1 MTLVKV
7 KYDYYMR
14 IRNKVEDLV
23 GHRTRSIQKYQQAYE
38 QEINRSAWEIGRKQE
53 LFKQIDKSQIVY
65 IGDFHAQ
72 SQSTRAVLRVARK
85 LAAQNVSLGLECFFV
100 EHQKIINTYL
110 QGHLSEREFLK
121 KIEWKKTWGF
131 PWEYTRPLMK
141 WASQHKVPIIALNS
155 TTKRNFSEQD
165 RYTAGLINAAIKA
178 NPTRKMLVQFGD
190 FHLASK
196 HLPLE
201 VRKTNR
207 KISEVVLLQSPETL
221 YFKLLKKHKDPS
233 SADFVK
239 LSANRWALMSVLPW
253 VKWQDYLLYLETGH
267 DKKVKVDDYDLTDHV
282 CQAVEV
288 LNKILNIQIKVDDLS
303 VYSVNDEVL
312 FNKIQK
318 LPSLEK
324 AYYKDILMS
333 GQSFYCPEQQM
344 GFVARPSLNQISKVA
359 ALYVL
364 FKLGVYKKSIVDSRK
379 DFLKNIWLEML
390 TYFLTKIINPKKKS
404 DTFDDIRQA
413 LRLEQFSDK
422 GKEALVLALEQKLN
436 EVRFATF
443 QDLSVVT
450 KKNTGL
456 KNKKSYMTAAQILGG
471 IMGEKVYTAF
481 QKKLLKLPEQK
492 HLLFKD
498 VHGKYFSQA
507 YYEAVEIVDSWPSS
521 FKSKFDK
528 F

>member
-23 GHRTRSIQKYQQAYE
+23 GFRTRSIQKYQQAYE
-38 QEINRSAWEIGRKQE
+38 QELNRSSWEIGRKQE
-53 LFKQIDKSQIVY
+53 LFKQMDKSQIVY

-72 SQSTRAVLRVARK
+72 AQSTRAVLRIARK
-85 LAAQNVSLGLECFFV
+85 LGAQNVSLGLECFFV

-110 QGHLSEREFLK
+110 AGHLSEREFLK
-121 KIEWKKTWGF
+121 KIEWKKNWGF

-155 TTKRNFSEQD
+155 ATKRKFSDQD
-165 RYTAGLINAAIKA
+165 RFTAGVISSALKT
-178 NPTRKMLVQFGD
+178 NPERKMLVQFGD

-196 HLPLE
+196 HLPAE
-201 VRKTNR
+201 VRKVNR
-207 KISEVVLLQSPETL
+207 KVSDVVLLQSPENL
-221 YFKLLKKHKDPS
+221 YFKLLKKYKDPS
-233 SADFVK
+233 AADFVK

-288 LNKILNIQIKVDDLS
+288 LNKILNIHIKVDDLS
-303 VYSVNDEVL
+303 VYSVNDEAL
-312 FNKIQK
+312 FNQIQK
-318 LPSLEK
+318 LATHER
-324 AYYKDILMS
+324 AYYKELLMS

-359 ALYVL
+359 ALFVL
-364 FKLGVYKKSIVDSRK
+364 YKLGIYKKSIIDCRK
-379 DFLKNIWLEML
+379 EFLKNIWLEML
-390 TYFLTKIINPKKKS
+390 TYFLTKIINPKKKT

-413 LRLEQFSDK
+413 LRSEQFSDK

-443 QDLSVVT
+443 QDLSFVKN
-450 KKNTGL
+450 KKTSL
-456 KNKKSYMTAAQILGG
+456 KNKKSYQTAAQILGG

-481 QKKLLKLPEQK
+481 QKKILKLPQHK
-492 HLLFKD
+492 QLLLKD
-498 VHGKYFSQA
+498 LQSKFFTQA
-507 YYEAVEIVDSWPSS
+507 YYEAVEIIDSWPSS

>member
-1 MTLVKV
+1 MVKI
-7 KYDYYMR
+7 KYDYYLR
-14 IRNKVEDLV
+14 IRNKVEDLI
-23 GHRTRSIQKYQQAYE
+23 GFRTRSIQKYQQAYE
-38 QEINRSAWEIGRKQE
+38 QEINRSPWEIGRKQE
-53 LFKQIDKSQIVY
+53 LFKQMDKSQIVY

-72 SQSTRAVLRVARK
+72 AQSTRAVLRIARK
-85 LAAQNVSLGLECFFV
+85 LGAQNVSLGLECFFV

-110 QGHLSEREFLK
+110 AGHLSEREFLK
-121 KIEWKKTWGF
+121 KIEWKKNWGF

-155 TTKRNFSEQD
+155 ATKRKFSDQD
-165 RYTAGLINAAIKA
+165 RFTAGLISAALKA
-178 NPTRKMLVQFGD
+178 NPARKMLVQFGD

-196 HLPLE
+196 HLPAE
-201 VRKTNR
+201 VRKVNR
-207 KISEVVLLQSPETL
+207 KVSDVVLLQSPENL
-221 YFKLLKKHKDPS
+221 YFKLLKKYKDPS
-233 SADFVK
+233 NADFVK

-288 LNKILNIQIKVDDLS
+288 LNKILNLHIKVDDLS
-303 VYSVNDEVL
+303 VYSVNDEAL
-312 FNKIQK
+312 FNQIQK
-318 LPSLEK
+318 LPSVER
-324 AYYKDILMS
+324 AYYKELLMS
-333 GQSFYCPEQQM
+333 GQSFYCPEEQM

-359 ALYVL
+359 ALFVL
-364 FKLGVYKKSIVDSRK
+364 YKLGIYKKSIVDGKK

-390 TYFLTKIINPKKKS
+390 TYFLTKIINPKKKT

-413 LRLEQFSDK
+413 LRSEQFSDK

-443 QDLSVVT
+443 QDLSFVKN
-450 KKNTGL
+450 KKSSL
-456 KNKKSYMTAAQILGG
+456 KNKKSYLTAAQILGG
-471 IMGEKVYTAF
+471 TMGEKVYTAF
-481 QKKLLKLPEQK
+481 QKKILKLPQHK
-492 HLLFKD
+492 QLLLKD
-498 VHGKYFSQA
+498 LQGKYFTQA
-507 YYEAVEIVDSWPSS
+507 YYEAVEIIDSWPSS

>member
-1 MTLVKV
+1 MTLVTV
-7 KYDYYMR
+7 KYDYYLR
-14 IRNKVEDLV
+14 IRNKVEDLI
-23 GHRTRSIQKYQQAYE
+23 GFRTRSIQKYQQAYE
-38 QEINRSAWEIGRKQE
+38 QEINRSPWEIGRKQE
-53 LFKQIDKSQIVY
+53 LFKQMDKSQIVY

-72 SQSTRAVLRVARK
+72 AQSTRAVLRIARK
-85 LAAQNVSLGLECFFV
+85 LGAQNVSLGLECFFV

-110 QGHLSEREFLK
+110 AGHLSEREFLK
-121 KIEWKKTWGF
+121 KIEWKKNWGF

-155 TTKRNFSEQD
+155 ATKRKFSDQD
-165 RYTAGLINAAIKA
+165 RFTAGLISAALKA
-178 NPTRKMLVQFGD
+178 NPARKMLVQFGD

-196 HLPLE
+196 HLPAE
-201 VRKTNR
+201 VRKVNR
-207 KISEVVLLQSPETL
+207 KISDVVLLQSPENL
-221 YFKLLKKHKDPS
+221 YFKLLKKYKDPS

-288 LNKILNIQIKVDDLS
+288 LNKILNLHIKVDDLS
-303 VYSVNDEVL
+303 VYSVNDEAL
-312 FNKIQK
+312 FNQIQK
-318 LPSLEK
+318 LPSVER
-324 AYYKDILMS
+324 AYYKELLMS
-333 GQSFYCPEQQM
+333 GQSFYCPEEQM

-359 ALYVL
+359 ALFVL
-364 FKLGVYKKSIVDSRK
+364 YKLGIYKKSIVDGKK

-390 TYFLTKIINPKKKS
+390 TYFLTKIINPKKKT

-413 LRLEQFSDK
+413 LRSEQFSDK

-443 QDLSVVT
+443 QDLSFVKN
-450 KKNTGL
+450 KKSSL
-456 KNKKSYMTAAQILGG
+456 KNKKSYLTAAQILGG
-471 IMGEKVYTAF
+471 TMGEKVYTAF
-481 QKKLLKLPEQK
+481 QKKILKLPQHK
-492 HLLFKD
+492 QLLLKD
-498 VHGKYFSQA
+498 LQGKYFTQA
-507 YYEAVEIVDSWPSS
+507 YYEAVEIIDSWPSS

>member
-1 MTLVKV
+1 MVKI
-7 KYDYYMR
+7 KYDYYLR
-14 IRNKVEDLV
+14 IRNKVEDLI
-23 GHRTRSIQKYQQAYE
+23 GFRTRSIQKYQQAYE
-38 QEINRSAWEIGRKQE
+38 QEINRSPWEIGRKQE
-53 LFKQIDKSQIVY
+53 LFKQMDKSQIVY

-72 SQSTRAVLRVARK
+72 AQSTRAVLRIARK
-85 LAAQNVSLGLECFFV
+85 LGAQNVSLGLECFFV

-110 QGHLSEREFLK
+110 AGHLSEREFLK
-121 KIEWKKTWGF
+121 KIEWKKNWGF

-155 TTKRNFSEQD
+155 ATKRKFSDQD
-165 RYTAGLINAAIKA
+165 RFTAGLISAALKA
-178 NPTRKMLVQFGD
+178 NPARKMLVQFGD

-196 HLPLE
+196 HLPAE
-201 VRKTNR
+201 VRKVNR
-207 KISEVVLLQSPETL
+207 KISDVVLLQSPENL
-221 YFKLLKKHKDPS
+221 YFKLLKKYKDPS

-288 LNKILNIQIKVDDLS
+288 LNKILNLHIKVDDLS
-303 VYSVNDEVL
+303 VYSVNDEAL
-312 FNKIQK
+312 FNQIQK
-318 LPSLEK
+318 LPSVER
-324 AYYKDILMS
+324 AYYKELLMS
-333 GQSFYCPEQQM
+333 GQSFYCPEEQM

-359 ALYVL
+359 ALFVL
-364 FKLGVYKKSIVDSRK
+364 YKLGIYKKSIVDGKK

-390 TYFLTKIINPKKKS
+390 TYFLTKIINPKKKT

-413 LRLEQFSDK
+413 LRSEQFSDK

-443 QDLSVVT
+443 QDLSFVKN
-450 KKNTGL
+450 KKSSL
-456 KNKKSYMTAAQILGG
+456 KNKKSYLTAAQILGG
-471 IMGEKVYTAF
+471 TMGEKVYTAF
-481 QKKLLKLPEQK
+481 QKKILKLPQHK
-492 HLLFKD
+492 QLLLKD
-498 VHGKYFSQA
+498 LQGKYFTQA
-507 YYEAVEIVDSWPSS
+507 YYEAVEIIDSWPSS

>member
-7 KYDYYMR
+7 KYDYYVR

-23 GHRTRSIQKYQQAYE
+23 GHQTRSIQKYQQEYE
-38 QEINRSAWEIGRKQE
+38 NELHRSTWEIGRKQE
-53 LFKQIDKSQIVY
+53 LFKQMDKSQIVY

-72 SQSTRAVLRVARK
+72 VQSTRAVLRIARK
-85 LAAQNVSLGLECFFV
+85 LGAQNVCLGLECFFS
-100 EHQKIINTYL
+100 EHQSVINAYL
-110 QGHLSEREFLK
+110 QGQLSEREFLK
-121 KIEWKKTWGF
+121 KIEWKKNWGF

-141 WASQHKVPIIALNS
+141 WASLHKVPIVALNS
-155 TTKRNFSEQD
+155 LMKRTFSEQD
-165 RYTAGLINAAIKA
+165 RHTARLINVAIKA
-178 NPTRKMLVQFGD
+178 HPTRKMLVQFGD

-196 HLPLE
+196 HLPFE
-201 VRKTNR
+201 VRKINR
-207 KISEVVLLQSPETL
+207 KVSEVVLLQSPENL
-221 YFKLLKKHKDPS
+221 YFKLLKKYKDPS
-233 SADFVK
+233 GADFLK
-239 LSANRWALMSVLPW
+239 LTVNRWALMSVLPW

-267 DKKVKVDDYDLTDHV
+267 DKKVKIDDYDLTDHV
-282 CQAVEV
+282 CQAVDV
-288 LNKILNIQIKVDDLS
+288 LNKILNIQMKLDELS

-318 LPSLEK
+318 LPALERTH
-324 AYYKDILMS
+324 YKELLMS

-364 FKLGVYKKSIVDSRK
+364 YKLGVFKKSMTDGKK
-379 DFLKNIWLEML
+379 DFLKIIWLEML
-390 TYFLTKIINPKKKS
+390 SYFLTKLINPKKKS

-413 LRLEQFSDK
+413 LRSEQFSDK

-443 QDLSVVT
+443 QDLSFIN
-450 KKNTGL
+450 KKKSNL
-456 KNKKSYMTAAQILGG
+456 KNKKSYQTAAQILGG

-481 QKKLLKLPEQK
+481 QKKILKLPQQK
-492 HLLFKD
+492 QLLLKD
-498 VHGKYFSQA
+498 LQSKFFTQA
-507 YYEAVEIVDSWPSS
+507 YYEAVEIIDSWPSS

>member
-1 MTLVKV
+1 MPLVKV

-14 IRNKVEDLV
+14 IRSKVEDLI
-23 GHRTRSIQKYQQAYE
+23 GNQTRSIQKYQQEYE
-38 QEINRSAWEIGRKQE
+38 QELNRSQWEIGRKQE
-53 LFKQIDKSQIVY
+53 LFKQMDKSQIVY

-72 SQSTRAVLRVARK
+72 AQSTRAVLRIARK
-85 LAAQNVSLGLECFFV
+85 LGAQNVCLGLECFFI
-100 EHQKIINTYL
+100 EHQKVLNAYL
-110 QGHLSEREFLK
+110 SGHLNEREFLK

-131 PWEYTRPLMK
+131 PWEFTRPLMK
-141 WASQHKVPIIALNS
+141 WASQNKVPIVALNS
-155 TTKRNFSEQD
+155 MTKRKFADQD
-165 RYTAGLINAAIKA
+165 RFTAGLINTAIKT
-178 NPTRKMLVQFGD
+178 NSTRKMLVQFGD

-196 HLPLE
+196 HLPQE
-201 VRKTNR
+201 VRKVNR
-207 KISEVVLLQSPETL
+207 KLSEVVLLQSPENL

-267 DKKVKVDDYDLTDHV
+267 DKKIKVDDYDLTDHV
-282 CQAVEV
+282 SQAVEV
-288 LNKILNIQIKVDDLS
+288 LNKMLNIHIKVDDLS

-318 LPSLEK
+318 LPALER
-324 AYYKDILMS
+324 AYYKELLLS

-359 ALYVL
+359 ALFVL
-364 FKLGVYKKSIVDSRK
+364 YKLGVYKKSIIDGKK

-390 TYFLTKIINPKKKS
+390 TYFLTKIINPKKKT
-404 DTFDDIRQA
+404 DTFDDIRTA
-413 LRLEQFSDK
+413 LRSEQFSDK

-443 QDLSVVT
+443 QDLSFLN
-450 KKNTGL
+450 KKKSSL
-456 KNKKSYMTAAQILGG
+456 RNKKSHVTAANILGG

-481 QKKLLKLPEQK
+481 QKKILKLPQHK
-492 HLLFKD
+492 QLLLKD
-498 VHGKYFSQA
+498 LQGKLFVQS
-507 YYEAVEIVDSWPSS
+507 YYETVEIIDSWPSA